1 MSRRAVWRPVVTL
14 ASVVAWSACDFIRPP
29 DLFEAHPDVVSISIL
44 LIAGESRARL
54 VAVHPHR
61 PRNGEAPEI
70 TATLE
75 GPGWS
80 APFLEELELH
90 SCTSSTSWPGPLRCL
105 GARLPEPVRANQR
118 YAIVGTGPLGAFK
131 GAMTMPAA
139 PEVLDPGDS
148 LRLQPQVPYMEV
160 EIPMRFR
167 TGYDIGTV
175 LVDVREAFETRDDGE
190 EVEIN
195 RHHLGYFPRPV
206 EDAEADTVYIFY
218 RTHPLRFKLHL
229 LGIGWHYTNFLANI
243 GTFPTPKPWPNFG
256 IEGEGV
262 YGYFDGLTP
271 SQAVRVWIR

>member
-1 MSRRAVWRPVVTL
+1 LSARAVATL

-29 DLFEAHPDVVSISIL
+29 DLFEAHPDVVTISIL
-44 LIAGESRARL
+44 LIAGESEARL

-61 PRNGEAPEI
+61 PRSGDAPEI

-80 APFLEELELH
+80 APFLEELELL
-90 SCTSSTSWPGPLRCL
+90 SCTASAGWPGPLRCL
-105 GARLPEPVRANQR
+105 GATLPEPLRANER
-118 YAIVGTGPLGAFK
+118 YAIVGKAPLGAFR
-131 GAMTMPAA
+131 GAITMPAA
-139 PEVLDPGDS
+139 PEVLDPGES
-148 LRLQPQVPYMEV
+148 LTLQPEAPYTDL

-167 TGYDIGTV
+167 TGSDVGTV
-175 LVDVREAFETRDDGE
+175 LVDVREAFETQDDGE

-206 EDAEADTVYIFY
+206 EGAEADTAYIYY

-229 LGIGWHYTNFLANI
+229 LGIGWHYTSFLANA
-243 GTFPTPKPWPNFG
+243 GTFPIPRPWPSFG

-271 SQAVRVWIR
+271 SRPVRVRIR